1 MGNTNEIFNKE
12 FADKYI
18 NLHYVH
24 LSTKFRAICGHINKE
39 AISSLDILEDTCISL
54 YYIHKCDTYQ
64 EFERIA
70 NKKFKICTLEI
81 NKAKCK
87 KRGDEDE

>member
-18 NLHYVH
+18 NLHYIS
-24 LSTKFRAICGHINKE
+24 LSAKFRTISSHINKE
-39 AISSLDILEDTCISL
+39 GISSIDILDDTCISL
-54 YYIHKCDTYQ
+54 YYIRECESYQ

-81 NKAKCK
+81 NKAKCN
-87 KRGDEDE
+87 KREDDEG